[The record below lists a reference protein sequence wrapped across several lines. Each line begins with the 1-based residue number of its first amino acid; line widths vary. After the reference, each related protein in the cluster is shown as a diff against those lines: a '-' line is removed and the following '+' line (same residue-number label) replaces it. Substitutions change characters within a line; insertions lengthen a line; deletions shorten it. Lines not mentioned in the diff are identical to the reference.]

1 MKTKQT
7 LLDDIQ
13 AGLNEGLITKAD
25 IAALVKQE
33 SIETVASGKTTVV
46 DIMFY
51 IAGIVLYSA
60 MLSVISQSWE
70 DGNALTHILLS
81 AGFGVALW
89 AVAYYLI
96 AGSVRSEIRSG
107 LVNALLLTGSLSAIT
122 GGFIIASK
130 VVGGFDEVSF
140 VSSAVTLGVLGA
152 LYHEI
157 RCLLAAR
164 PRMREAGL
172 HPCVLRERPPP
183 TTRPNRLRREVPGKR
198 IANHGADQISGL
210 KAIERI
216 HGLSVTTRANRVVGV
231 DNEEPHATK
240 LAGGLNHDGA
250 VALPAPNANHA
261 GVVMRIAEEPEASV
275 VAVAPEFLQLV
286 VDEAVVVRR
295 THENGNQIEVVEP
308 IEPLDLIDGAS
319 RHGSHHPLLFVLRR
333 RHVHTSGVRLR
344 TNLHTI
350 Y

>member
-33 SIETVASGKTTVV
+33 SIETVASGKTTAV

-152 LYHEI
+152 VHLGFDALVRKNFVLLMGALLSVAVFPVLLFGFLQDADAPRDVWFTVLI
-157 RCLLAAR
+157 ASAALLAA
-164 PRMREAGL
+164 
-172 HPCVLRERPPP
+172 
-183 TTRPNRLRREVPGKR
+183 TTRVIARLKPGRQK
-198 IANHGADQISGL
+198 IASAFDS
-210 KAIERI
+210 
-216 HGLSVTTRANRVVGV
+216 
-231 DNEEPHATK
+231 
-240 LAGGLNHDGA
+240 LAA
-250 VALPAPNANHA
+250 FVALGAMYGASFGEYGLLWSLALLASVFGLFYLSIISQNKHLL
-261 GVVMRIAEEPEASV
+261 GSGSFFLVVMVITVSFRYFSGFGATVSLV
-275 VAVAPEFLQLV
+275 VAAMGLLV
-286 VDEAVVVRR
+286 TAA
-295 THENGNQIEVVEP
+295 I
-308 IEPLDLIDGAS
+308 AS
-319 RHGSHHPLLFVLRR
+319 SINKKYFK
-333 RHVHTSGVRLR
+333 
-344 TNLHTI
+344 
-350 Y
+350 